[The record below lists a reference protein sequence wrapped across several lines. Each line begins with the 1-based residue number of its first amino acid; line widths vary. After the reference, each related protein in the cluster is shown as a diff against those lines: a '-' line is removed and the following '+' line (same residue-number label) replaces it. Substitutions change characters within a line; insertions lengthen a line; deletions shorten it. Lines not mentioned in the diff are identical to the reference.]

1 MTTKRAIPA
10 AILLLASAVCAQ
22 AAGPA
27 TEADF
32 SAEGARRATPARAGA
47 TAAVQQLAE
56 AFRQDTGTLPQGFP
70 FDLDDV
76 SQLQQL
82 SLGFGFQVYDIDAG
96 RLAGGDS
103 LSASARAT
111 GTWRFAVSL
120 AGRPVG
126 LVTLVQQGERWE
138 AVSFGGAGLVQEMD
152 AVVRS
157 QDGKATLRYLRL
169 PQVTADFIE
178 VGDAAGARFVPL
190 RAARESLRLDAGA
203 ASLSEAQLAPELR
216 TAVAHHIDR

>member
-1 MTTKRAIPA
+1 MTTRRAIPT
-10 AILLLASAVCAQ
+10 AILLLASAMCAQ
-22 AAGPA
+22 AAGPEV
-27 TEADF
+27 EADF
-32 SAEGARRATPARAGA
+32 SATGAQRATPARSGA
-47 TAAVQQLAE
+47 EAAVQQLAQE
-56 AFRQDTGTLPQGFP
+56 LRQDTGTLPQGFP

-96 RLAGGDS
+96 RLAGGES

-111 GTWRFAVSL
+111 GTWRFTVSL

-126 LVTLVQQGERWE
+126 LVTLVQQGEHWE
-138 AVSFGGAGLVQEMD
+138 AVSFGGAGLAQEMD

-157 QDGKATLRYLRL
+157 QDGKAPLRYLRL
-169 PQVTADFIE
+169 PQATADFIE
-178 VGDAAGARFVPL
+178 VGDSAGARFVPL
-190 RAARESLRLDAGA
+190 RAARESLRLDGGA

-216 TAVAHHIDR
+216 AAVARHIDR